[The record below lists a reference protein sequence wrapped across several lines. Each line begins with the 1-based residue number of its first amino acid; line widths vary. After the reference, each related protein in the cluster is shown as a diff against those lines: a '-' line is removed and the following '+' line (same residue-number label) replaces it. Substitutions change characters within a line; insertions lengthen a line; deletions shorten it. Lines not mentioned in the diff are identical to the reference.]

1 MKQGFTLFALV
12 VSVVFVIFEII
23 CVVGVRE
30 HHGVAMETSTI
41 GQMLKALL
49 RNDQA
54 VVVVVMILI
63 VNASVYLTTNLL
75 IYFFQYNV
83 GVANWEV
90 TYSMFTLVGTLIQV
104 FTMSLLYPLARRW
117 FSNPF
122 LFKASLIIWI
132 IGFGLI
138 FVYGLTGWDKETLI
152 LLFTTPLIYIPFGI
166 TTVLTTVFLSGTVD
180 YGELKTGHRDESVV
194 FSMQTF
200 IVKAASALAIF
211 IVGVGLDGIGLVTTN
226 EVIENPD
233 IAAQAVYVGEGNEIE
248 MLMGEV
254 DTIPGEEYD
263 GPIAV
268 YNSVEDANSAMMAEQ
283 ADRPAAVTVVQTSG
297 TRFAL
302 VFMMTIIPII
312 GIALGLLFF
321 VKKFKLTD
329 EVMEANA
336 QKVLEKRIANTAQ
349 FAETGEIP
357 QGVSIALN
365 DAGVAPDQA
374 QADKLV
380 QRDIKIY
387 MDQIEMMR
395 TRSLQRIDPM
405 DPKATML
412 RQSINRDFDNLLDP
426 DYNPDPEELAAMRQ
440 RAYDTI
446 DPNDPAADELRQM
459 MTEDFERLA
468 SMDPQSVLKYLKK

>member
-1 MKQGFTLFALV
+1 
-12 VSVVFVIFEII
+12 
-23 CVVGVRE
+23 
-30 HHGVAMETSTI
+30 
-41 GQMLKALL
+41 
-49 RNDQA
+49 
-54 VVVVVMILI
+54 
-63 VNASVYLTTNLL
+63 
-75 IYFFQYNV
+75 
-83 GVANWEV
+83 
-90 TYSMFTLVGTLIQV
+90 
-104 FTMSLLYPLARRW
+104 
-117 FSNPF
+117 
-122 LFKASLIIWI
+122 
-132 IGFGLI
+132 
-138 FVYGLTGWDKETLI
+138 
-152 LLFTTPLIYIPFGI
+152 
-166 TTVLTTVFLSGTVD
+166 
-180 YGELKTGHRDESVV
+180 
-194 FSMQTF
+194 
-200 IVKAASALAIF
+200 
-211 IVGVGLDGIGLVTTN
+211 
-226 EVIENPD
+226 
-233 IAAQAVYVGEGNEIE
+233 
-248 MLMGEV
+248 
-254 DTIPGEEYD
+254 
-263 GPIAV
+263 
-268 YNSVEDANSAMMAEQ
+268 
-283 ADRPAAVTVVQTSG
+283 
-297 TRFAL
+297 
-302 VFMMTIIPII
+302 MMTIIPII

-426 DYNPDPEELAAMRQ
+426 DYNPDPEELAAIRQ

-459 MTEDFERLA
+459 MTEDFERLG